1 MSGYQPPSL
10 YTSTEIKM
18 SASDKK
24 RDPKYIRLQV
34 VEQEIS
40 EFNLLRYYLF
50 GVLVSLIPH
59 PNFFAGREK
68 LCLPWSIKL
77 IFLAARYD
85 QVGNRL
91 LQYQR

>member
-10 YTSTEIKM
+10 YMSTEIKM

-50 GVLVSLIPH
+50 GVLVSIILP
-59 PNFFAGREK
+59 PNFFAGRNT
-68 LCLPWSIKL
+68 LCLASNIEL
-77 IFLAARYD
+77 IIIAACYG
-85 QVGNRL
+85 QAGNRHI
-91 LQYQR
+91 QYQR